1 MMPKISII
9 TPSYNQAETL
19 ERTILSVL
27 EQEYPNLEYFIIDG
41 GSTDHSVEIIKKYAS
56 KLTYW
61 ISEKDRGQSHAINKG
76 LLKATGEIIAW
87 INSDDWYNT
96 GSLLKIASIFQN
108 SKVDL
113 LIGACQII
121 YPTEPNKNYIVSPN
135 NVSFET
141 LIRFWQSSFCPPQPS
156 MFFSKSALDKVGLL
170 NEDLNYAMDLDLW
183 LSISR
188 YFDVKC
194 ISDVLSNY
202 PIYEKSKSGSSNGFE
217 KFEDEWKSIC
227 LRHLKKAS
235 FKEKVRFYVDY
246 FKFRYL
252 NR

>member
-1 MMPKISII
+1 MLPKISII

-27 EQEYPNLEYFIIDG
+27 DQGYPNLEYFIIDG
-41 GSTDHSVEIIKKYAS
+41 GSTDNSLEIIKKYES

-76 LLKATGEIIAW
+76 LIKATGDIIAW

-96 GSLLKIASIFQN
+96 GAFLKIASIFQSSN
-108 SKVDL
+108 IGL

-121 YPTEPNKNYIVSPN
+121 YPKEPNKNFIVTKI

-141 LIRFWQSSFCPPQPS
+141 LLRFWQSSFCPPQPS
-156 MFFSKSALDKVGLL
+156 MFFTKAALDKAGLL
-170 NEDLNYAMDLDLW
+170 KEDLNYAMDLDLW
-183 LSISR
+183 LGIAR
-188 YFDVKC
+188 YYDVKC
-194 ISDVLSNY
+194 TNDVLSNY
-202 PIYEKSKSGSSNGFE
+202 PIYETSKSGSGNGFK
-217 KFEDEWKSIC
+217 KFEDEWKSTC

-235 FKEKVRFYVDY
+235 FRDKVNFYIAY
-246 FKFRYL
+246 FKFFYL

>member
-1 MMPKISII
+1 MLPKISII
-9 TPSYNQAETL
+9 TPSFNQAETL

-41 GSTDHSVEIIKKYAS
+41 GSTDNSVEIIKRYES

-87 INSDDWYNT
+87 INSDDWYNK
-96 GSLLKIASIFQN
+96 GVLLKIASIFQYSN
-108 SKVDL
+108 FGL

-121 YPTEPNKNYIVSPN
+121 YPTEPNKNFIVSN
-135 NVSFET
+135 TFVSFET
-141 LIRFWQSSFCPPQPS
+141 LIRFWESSFCPPQPS
-156 MFFSKSALDKVGLL
+156 MFFSKAAFDKIGLL
-170 NEDLNYAMDLDLW
+170 NEHLHYAMDLDLW
-183 LSISR
+183 LSIARSFSIR
-188 YFDVKC
+188 CTDE
-194 ISDVLSNY
+194 VLSNY
-202 PIYEKSKSGSSNGFE
+202 PIYEASKSGSGNGFK
-217 KFEDEWKSIC
+217 KFEVEWKSIC
-227 LRHLKKAS
+227 LKHLKKAS

-252 NR
+252 K